1 MTVKAHDPLK
11 WGLRCRAS
19 SYLSIHDI
27 EAAQLLKAWAVE
39 ARVEMTIRSKEGRR
53 KAAATWRMWV
63 EEQWKQGAGAL
74 HLFTKMTA
82 PAADEAGGL

>member
-39 ARVEMTIRSKEGRR
+39 ARVELTIRSKEGRR
-53 KAAATWRMWV
+53 
-63 EEQWKQGAGAL
+63 
-74 HLFTKMTA
+74 
-82 PAADEAGGL
+82 